1 VSRVALEPNPETV
14 EDAPDAPASAAAG
27 EDLPPRVAEG
37 APDAPSA
44 AAPSAED
51 PAAVAAETTAEATAK
66 PTARLPQRQGLRRW
80 RSGCRGLGNFGYVAE
95 FWLLRRFKILGLRTQ
110 PLLLNFWRLRPR
122 KVVMNVVDLHLS
134 LLILL
139 TLGAWLSGLR
149 SRRRRTWTSLRPWM
163 WLRRRLRHTPRTHKM
178 CQVLAPG
185 ADDEGLLRSVGLVG
199 RRGLGFV

>member
-1 VSRVALEPNPETV
+1 M
-14 EDAPDAPASAAAG
+14 
-27 EDLPPRVAEG
+27 PPHPLR
-37 APDAPSA
+37 P
-44 AAPSAED
+44 
-51 PAAVAAETTAEATAK
+51 AETCPQRSPKAHLMPPQPLRRVLK
-66 PTARLPQRQGLRRW
+66 IPRQWRRKQQRKQWRSQRRRLPQRQGLRRW

-134 LLILL
+134 FLILL
-139 TLGAWLSGLR
+139 TLGARLSGLR
-149 SRRRRTWTSLRPWM
+149 SRRRRTWTTLRPWM
-163 WLRRRLRHTPRTHKM
+163 WLRRRLRRTPRAQRM

-185 ADDEGLLRSVGLVG
+185 ADGEGRLRSIELVG